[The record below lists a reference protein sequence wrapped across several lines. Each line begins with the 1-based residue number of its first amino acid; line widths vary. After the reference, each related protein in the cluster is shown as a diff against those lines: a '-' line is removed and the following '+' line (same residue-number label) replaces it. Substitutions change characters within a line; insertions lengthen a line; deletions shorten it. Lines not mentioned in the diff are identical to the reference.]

1 MKTGLI
7 LGLTAALAIPAYAD
21 NFTVNSSNSVTFL
34 SNGTST
40 TTDFP
45 SPFTTANFNS
55 AQTGPN
61 AVVLTS
67 IPFYITAASLT
78 TAGAQWIG
86 TSADAGD
93 NPSPG
98 YTALD
103 AISFNIPDAFVSG
116 SLTLNYEVDNSLG
129 DTNPGVYLNGIALP
143 GSTGVPC
150 GIGVACLGSFRAL
163 QTYTDNSIAADLVK
177 GTNWLYIDAVNLGA
191 EGGLIFS
198 AHISTVNSS
207 PVPEP
212 TSVIL
217 MSTMLLGVAFV
228 ARKRIGRATRT
239 NN

>member
-7 LGLTAALAIPAYAD
+7 LSFTAALAIPTAYAD
-21 NFTVNSSNSVTFL
+21 SFTVNSSNSVTFL

-45 SPFTTANFNS
+45 SPFTTANFHS

-61 AVVLTS
+61 AVVLAS
-67 IPFYITAASLT
+67 IPFYTTDASLT

-86 TSADAGD
+86 TSAGAG
-93 NPSPG
+93 NGSTPG

-103 AISFNIPDAFVSG
+103 AISFNIPDAFVSA
-116 SLTLNYEVDNSLG
+116 SLTLNYEVDNALG

-143 GSTGVPC
+143 GSTGIPC
-150 GIGVACLGSFRAL
+150 GVGVACSGSFTAL
-163 QTYTDNSIAADLVK
+163 QTYTDNNVTADLVQ
-177 GTNWLYIDAVNLGA
+177 GTNWLYIDAVNLGF

-198 AHISTVNSS
+198 AHISTVNAS

-212 TSVIL
+212 TSVVL
-217 MSTMLLGVAFV
+217 MCTMLLGVAFV
-228 ARKRIGRATRT
+228 ARKRIGRVTRT
-239 NN
+239 N

>member
-7 LGLTAALAIPAYAD
+7 LGLAAALAIPAAYAD
-21 NFTVNSSNSVTFL
+21 IVTVNSSTSATFL

-67 IPFYITAASLT
+67 IPYYTTAASLT

-86 TSADAGD
+86 TSAGAGAGS
-93 NPSPG
+93 SPG
-98 YTALD
+98 YTALY

-116 SLTLNYEVDNSLG
+116 SLTLNYEVDNALG
-129 DTNPGVYLNGIALP
+129 DTNPGVYLNGTALP
-143 GSTGVPC
+143 GSTGSCPSC
-150 GIGVACLGSFRAL
+150 ISNFNTL
-163 QTYTDNSIAADLVK
+163 QTYTDNSVTADLVQ
-177 GTNWLYIDAVNLGA
+177 GTNWLYIDAVNLGGP
-191 EGGLIFS
+191 GGLIFS
-198 AHISTVNSS
+198 ANISTVNSS
-207 PVPEP
+207 VPEP

-228 ARKRIGRATRT
+228 ARKRIGRAART
-239 NN
+239 NR